1 MIKEKVDN
9 FQLESQRKE
18 PEKKEEL
25 PSLLD
30 SFSDILLDKE
40 ELKESFKLNKKTEEN
55 IDEDNLCN
63 IRYKDE
69 EENKEDT
76 QSNKEPSHKEEDDE
90 EALITIS
97 NSSDEKQNKNTT
109 DDFEDKMNFFGD
121 SKYSNFNIAKSKK
134 DKITSSKDKNRHMN
148 LFNSIKESSP
158 SEMMEDSYCDKIIEN
173 IDKYR
178 QMAHTD
184 NDDKQI

>member
-1 MIKEKVDN
+1 M
-9 FQLESQRKE
+9 
-18 PEKKEEL
+18 
-25 PSLLD
+25 
-30 SFSDILLDKE
+30 
-40 ELKESFKLNKKTEEN
+40 
-55 IDEDNLCN
+55 
-63 IRYKDE
+63 
-69 EENKEDT
+69 
-76 QSNKEPSHKEEDDE
+76 
-90 EALITIS
+90 ITIS